1 MKLVKQ
7 MDGAVQSA
15 VDAVAFAAMRTFGVR
30 KSFVRY
36 ALGLCL
42 VGHAVLTWMRRSDWK
57 WAAVAALWLLV
68 SELARRSDEKAEERG
83 MLSAT
88 DQSWLPMKAFWF
100 GCLVVDLVRVN
111 GLNISL
117 DCLLLVHEYLRNTP
131 SEPPASKKTVLKHAE
146 AST

>member
-7 MDGAVQSA
+7 VDGAVQTA
-15 VDAVAFAAMRTFGVR
+15 VNAVAFAFMRAFGVR

-42 VGHAVLTWMRRSDWK
+42 VGHAVLTWMSRSDWK

-68 SELARRSDEKAEERG
+68 SELARRSDEKAEARG
-83 MLSAT
+83 MMSAT
-88 DQSWLPMKAFWF
+88 DQRWLPMKAFWF
-100 GCLVVDLVRVN
+100 GCLIVDMWRWN

-117 DCLLLVHEYLRNTP
+117 DCLLLALEYLRDTP
-131 SEPPASKKTVLKHAE
+131 SEPPPTKKTVLQPAE
-146 AST
+146 ASS